1 MYIYAIIIEIKVKE
15 GTAMR
20 RVDFSTV
27 INIIIEN
34 CRENMHTKKNR
45 ETAYSQN
52 DLVTDIF
59 IDHYESSDHT
69 YYDSTSISRW
79 IKGNRPVPAAIVN
92 YYRENGAESIG
103 DSFQENCL
111 EIVFDK
117 NNLYNELITLVQN
130 DFSLSEE
137 KKSEILPE
145 NISECS
151 DYEICSFIGKVIYAA
166 IDRPFVP
173 ADKYMLPT
181 SAITVSECVFGA
193 EVPAPCRYFCG
204 RDTELNNLHAALQ
217 EYSKI
222 FISGFAGIGKSEF
235 AKTYAKKY
243 KKEYRN
249 ILYFNYPGSL
259 KEMITDMDFVG
270 DSDTDD
276 EHTRFTKH
284 IRFLKSLR
292 NDSLIIIDN
301 FNVASDSFLSTLI
314 NYSCKMIFT
323 TRSNIDCGYIFNLD
337 VIENT
342 DELYQLVSKYYSY
355 ADENEAV
362 INELIEAVH
371 HHTLSVEMI
380 GKLLEKGLHS
390 PEEILEHLRQNSAD
404 PESADKIKISKDGVN
419 TKETYYNHIRSLF
432 SLYLLDDN
440 YQSIMRNMIF
450 FDEVRIRYFAKLL
463 ELNDTNGINELCEL
477 GFIKN
482 DYADLVSLHPMIRD
496 VVLLDLKPS
505 FENCGTFI
513 ANLKCKL
520 QIIGYELPDSAII
533 ISSIRNVMKYIGN
546 TDNSSYL
553 KFLEDA
559 YIFLDNYHEYDFME
573 NIISETEKLLDDD
586 KLGTDNNRALLLNN
600 KAMLPMNRNKKIAHS
615 ISLMNKALSM
625 CDKSKNPV
633 LFANINMNLGIL
645 YIENNEIERG
655 LEFMDK
661 AYLFIKLCRA
671 YNDDFITIA
680 RNYATTLS
688 ENMRVTKALDVLL
701 ECEFATE
708 GCSSNNHARLIY
720 DIGTA
725 YLMTHNYSLAIKK
738 YNLAFAEFSI
748 LGCYE
753 ELTARKISA
762 AQLMQ
767 KCGYEYPKEW
777 ESDYLE

>member
-1 MYIYAIIIEIKVKE
+1 
-15 GTAMR
+15 MR

-45 ETAYSQN
+45 ERAYSQL
-52 DLVTDIF
+52 DLVCDMF
-59 IDHYESSDHT
+59 
-69 YYDSTSISRW
+69 YDFYTECDEVCFDNTSVSRW

-92 YYRENGAESIG
+92 YYRENGAENIG
-103 DSFQENCL
+103 DYFQENCL
-111 EIVFDK
+111 KIVFDK
-117 NNLYNELITLVQN
+117 VKLFNELITLVQN
-130 DFSLSEE
+130 DYTLSEE
-137 KKSEILPE
+137 KKNEILPA
-145 NISECS
+145 NINDYS
-151 DYEICSFIGKVIYAA
+151 DYEICSFIGKVIFAA

-173 ADKYMLPT
+173 SDKSMLPT
-181 SAITVSECVFGA
+181 SAITVTEYVFSA
-193 EVPAPCRYFCG
+193 EVPSPCRYFCG
-204 RDTELNNLHAALQ
+204 RDNELDELHSVLQ
-217 EYSKI
+217 EHSKI

-235 AKTYAKKY
+235 AKAYAKKY
-243 KKEYRN
+243 KKEYKN
-249 ILYFNYPGSL
+249 VLYFNYPGSL

-270 DSDTDD
+270 DNVSDD
-276 EHTRFTKH
+276 EHTIFTKH

-292 NDSLIIIDN
+292 SDSLIIIDN
-301 FNVASDSFLSTLI
+301 FNVASDNFLSTLI
-314 NYSCKMIFT
+314 NYGCKMIFT
-323 TRSNIDCGYIFNLD
+323 TRSKIDCGHIFDLD
-337 VIENT
+337 VIKNV

-355 ADENEAV
+355 ADENKAV

-419 TKETYYNHIRSLF
+419 TRETYYNHIHSLF
-432 SLYLLDDN
+432 SLYLLDEN
-440 YQSIMRNMIF
+440 YQSIMRNMVLV
-450 FDEVRIRYFAKLL
+450 DEVRIRYFAKLL
-463 ELNDTNGINELCEL
+463 ELNDTNEINELCEL

-482 DYADLVSLHPMIRD
+482 NHADLVSLHPMIRD
-496 VVLLDLKPS
+496 IVLLDLKPS
-505 FENCGTFI
+505 FKNCDTLI
-513 ANLKCKL
+513 TNLKSKL

-533 ISSIRNVMKYIGN
+533 ISSIKNVMKYIGS
-546 TDNSSYL
+546 TDSSSYL
-553 KFLEDA
+553 NFLEDA

-573 NIISETEKLLDDD
+573 IIISETEKLLDDN

-600 KAMLPMNRNKKIAHS
+600 KAMLPMNRNEKLAHS

-625 CDKSKNPV
+625 CDEKSNPV

-645 YIENNEIERG
+645 YIENKKTERG

-688 ENMRVTKALDVLL
+688 ANAKVNKALEILL

-708 GCSSNNHARLIY
+708 GCSSNNHAALLF
-720 DIGTA
+720 DLGAA
-725 YLMTHNYSLAIKK
+725 YILSGNYPLAVKK
-738 YNLAFAEFSI
+738 YNLAFAEYSF
-748 LGCYE
+748 LGCTD
-753 ELTARKISA
+753 ELTARKIAA
-762 AQLMQ
+762 AQQMQ
-767 KCGYEYPKEW
+767 RYGYEYPKEW
-777 ESDYLE
+777 ETNYLE

>member
-1 MYIYAIIIEIKVKE
+1 
-15 GTAMR
+15 MR

-45 ETAYSQN
+45 ERAYSQF
-52 DLVTDIF
+52 DLVCDVF
-59 IDHYESSDHT
+59 
-69 YYDSTSISRW
+69 YDFYTECDEVCFDNTSVSRW

-92 YYRENGAESIG
+92 YYRENESDSIG
-103 DSFQENCL
+103 DYFQENCL
-111 EIVFDK
+111 KIVFDK
-117 NNLYNELITLVQN
+117 VKLFNELITLVQN
-130 DFSLSEE
+130 DYTLSEE
-137 KKSEILPE
+137 KKADILIDIDTTDESEV
-145 NISECS
+145 CR
-151 DYEICSFIGKVIYAA
+151 FIGNVIFAA

-173 ADKYMLPT
+173 ADKPMLPT
-181 SAITVSECVFGA
+181 SAITVSEYVFGA

-204 RDTELNNLHAALQ
+204 RNNELEKLHAALQ
-217 EYSKI
+217 EHSKI

-235 AKTYAKKY
+235 SKAYAKKF

-259 KEMITDMDFVG
+259 KEMITNMNFIG
-270 DSDTDD
+270 DNATDD

-292 NDSLIIIDN
+292 SDSLIIIDN
-301 FNVASDSFLSTLI
+301 FNVASDSFLSTLM
-314 NYSCKMIFT
+314 NYGCKIIFT

-337 VIENT
+337 VIGNNE
-342 DELYQLVSKYYSY
+342 DLYQLVGKFYSY
-355 ADENEAV
+355 ADENKAV
-362 INELIEAVH
+362 INELIETVH

-380 GKLLEKGLHS
+380 AKLLEKGLHT
-390 PEEILEHLRQNSAD
+390 PDDVLEHLKENSAD

-419 TKETYYNHIRSLF
+419 TRETYYNHIRSLF
-432 SLYLLDDN
+432 SLYLLDEN

-482 DYADLVSLHPMIRD
+482 SHADLVSLHPMIRD
-496 VVLLDLKPS
+496 IVLLDLKPS
-505 FENCGTFI
+505 FENCDTLI
-513 ANLKCKL
+513 TNLKSKL

-533 ISSIRNVMKYIGN
+533 ISCIRNVMKYIGS
-546 TDNSSYL
+546 TDSNSYL
-553 KFLEDA
+553 SFLEAA

-573 NIISETEKLLDDD
+573 IIISETEKLLDDD
-586 KLGTDNNRALLLNN
+586 KLGTVTNRALLLNN
-600 KAMLPMNRNKKIAHS
+600 KAMLPANRNDKLAKS

-625 CDKSKNPV
+625 YDEKTNPV

-645 YIENNEIERG
+645 YIENKETERG

-671 YNDDFITIA
+671 YNDDFISIA
-680 RNYATTLS
+680 RNYAATLC
-688 ENMRVTKALDVLL
+688 ENMRVDKALDVLL

-708 GCSSNNHARLIY
+708 GCSSNNHAALLF
-720 DIGTA
+720 DLGAA
-725 YLMTHNYSLAIKK
+725 YILSGNYPLAVKK
-738 YNLAFAEFSI
+738 YNLAFAEYSA
-748 LGCYE
+748 LGCTD
-753 ELTARKISA
+753 ELTARKIAA
-762 AQLMQ
+762 AQQMQ
-767 KCGYEYPKEW
+767 RYGYEYPREW
-777 ESDYLE
+777 ETDYLE